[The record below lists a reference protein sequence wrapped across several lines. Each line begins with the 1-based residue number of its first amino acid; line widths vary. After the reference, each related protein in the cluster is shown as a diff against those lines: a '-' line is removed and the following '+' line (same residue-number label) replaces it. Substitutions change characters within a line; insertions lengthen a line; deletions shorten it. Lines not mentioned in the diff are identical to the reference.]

1 MFLTCLDL
9 EGVLIPEIWIEFA
22 NKTGIEEFRRT
33 TRDEPDYKKL
43 MDMRMSLMHKHG
55 LGLLDIQEVAASIEP
70 FDGACEFL
78 DELKRLTQ
86 VVLVSDAMYQM
97 VEPILPKLGYPTIF
111 CNSFEVNAHGDI
123 IGVNLPSHNSKKE
136 KVQAFQSM
144 GFETI
149 AAGDS
154 HNDIEMIQVSKAGAL
169 FKTTRQLKEAHPD
182 LLVLNEYDQLLN
194 LVKETISSEAQYD

>member
-22 NKTGIEEFRRT
+22 KKTGIEEFRRT
-33 TRDEPDYKKL
+33 TRDEPNYKKL
-43 MDMRMSLMHKHG
+43 MDMRLSLMQEHG
-55 LGLLDIQEVAASIEP
+55 LGLSDIQEVAASIEP
-70 FDGACEFL
+70 FDGAYEFL
-78 DELKRLTQ
+78 DELKHYTQ
-86 VVLVSDAMYQM
+86 VVLVSDVMYQM

-111 CNSFEVNAHGDI
+111 CNSFEVSVNGGI

-149 AAGDS
+149 TAGDS

-169 FKTTRQLKEAHPD
+169 FRTTKQLKEAHPEM
-182 LLVLNEYDQLLN
+182 LVLDEYDQLLN
-194 LVKETISSEAQYD
+194 LVKDTISNEE